1 MVEGLVIDCL
11 QIFIVGRID
20 SEIQTLSKTYPD
32 KFVTV
37 DEAPE
42 FVFSLLEAYIL
53 ELKNG
58 KTLSFKEYMQ
68 QYQY

>member
-1 MVEGLVIDCL
+1 VLTDCL
-11 QIFIVGRID
+11 LFFFGVKID
-20 SEIQTLSKTYPD
+20 SKVQTLSTTHPD

-37 DEAPE
+37 EKAPE

-58 KTLSFKEYMQ
+58 KTVSFEEYMQ
-68 QYQY
+68 QYEY